1 MENAQES
8 NVLKKLFGL
17 REASLALIII
27 AFAALLSFMAPG
39 FLSAYNINTTLI
51 GLSMDGILAVGMT
64 LVLVVGGI
72 DLSVGSVMA
81 FANVLA
87 GMTMVTLGLN
97 IWLSVFISIILSVFI
112 GFSISQF
119 ITKIHLSPFITT
131 LSMMSIGRG
140 MAYIITKGSPVSIGN
155 ISQTFDFIGGGKTF
169 GIPNPGLILIALVIV
184 MDFLMR
190 NSKTFRKIYYVGS
203 NEEAAKFSGI
213 NVNKIKIMVYILC
226 STLAGFAG
234 ILSLARFGVA
244 TPTAGTGAELR
255 AIAGAVI
262 GGASLT
268 GGEGTVLG
276 AFLGIILVALVNNAL
291 VLLGVSVYWQQLV
304 VGLVLLSAVII
315 DVKVHSNK

>member
-1 MENAQES
+1 MENAQEKS
-8 NVLKKLFGL
+8 ILKKIVGL
-17 REASLALIII
+17 REASLLLVIII
-27 AFAALLSFMAPG
+27 FAGILSVAAPG
-39 FLSAYNINTTLI
+39 FLSRYNINTTLI

-81 FANVLA
+81 FSNVMA
-87 GMTMVTLGLN
+87 GMTMVTLGVN
-97 IWLSVFISIILSVFI
+97 IWLSVLIAMSLSMAL
-112 GFSISQF
+112 GFAISQF
-119 ITKIHLSPFITT
+119 ITKIKLSPFITT

-140 MAYIITKGSPVSIGN
+140 LAYIITKGSPVSIGR
-155 ISQTFDFIGGGKTF
+155 ISTAFDWIGGGQTF
-169 GIPNPGLILIALVIV
+169 GIPNPGLILILLVIV

-203 NEEAAKFSGI
+203 NEEAAEFSGI
-213 NVNKIKIMVYILC
+213 NVNKTKIMVYILC
-226 STLAGFAG
+226 SSLAGFAG

-262 GGASLT
+262 GGASLS

-291 VLLGVSVYWQQLV
+291 ILLGVSVYWQQMV
-304 VGLVLLSAVII
+304 VGLVLLTAVII
-315 DVKVHSNK
+315 DMKVHGNR

>member
-1 MENAQES
+1 MENAQENS
-8 NVLKKLFGL
+8 VFKKIIGL

-27 AFAALLSFMAPG
+27 IFAVILSVAAPG
-39 FLSAYNINTTLI
+39 FLSRYNINTTLI

-81 FANVLA
+81 LSNVLA

-97 IWLSVFISIILSVFI
+97 IWLSVAIAMGISMTI
-112 GFSISQF
+112 GFAISQL

-131 LSMMSIGRG
+131 LSMMSVGRG
-140 MAYIITKGSPVSIGN
+140 LAYIFTKGSPVSVGR
-155 ISQTFDFIGGGKTF
+155 ISPAFDWIGGGQTF
-169 GIPNPGLILIALVIV
+169 GIPNPGLILILLVIL

-203 NEEAAKFSGI
+203 NQEAAKFSGI
-213 NVNKIKIMVYILC
+213 KVNKIKIMVYIIC
-226 STLAGFAG
+226 SSLAGFAG
-234 ILSLARFGVA
+234 VLSLARFGVA
-244 TPTAGTGAELR
+244 TPTAGNTAELR

-276 AFLGIILVALVNNAL
+276 TFLGIILVGLVNNAL
-291 VLLGVSVYWQQLV
+291 VLLGVSVYWQEMV
-304 VGLVLLSAVII
+304 VGFVLLAAVII
-315 DVKVHSNK
+315 DMKVHGNK